1 MMKSI
6 VEEAS
11 TLEKAIAQAWKR
23 AGNPKKFTVTIF
35 QEAEKNFFGMTTL
48 PAKIGFMYEESAIA
62 PQKIQP
68 KKAPEK
74 IQPEVQVQPQQRKTV
89 VKNQRPP
96 QQQPQQQPLAEQ
108 PQEQTEKKDNGR
120 FWTPEMIDSANQ
132 WLKETL
138 SIAGKSDASFNIKAS
153 RYHLKIQFDQP
164 VFDDLKREKAFFRS
178 CALLIMQAQRA
189 LFKKSLKFHKI
200 ILMSN

>member
-11 TLEKAIAQAWKR
+11 TLERAIAQAWKR
-23 AGNPKKFTVTIF
+23 AGNPKKFTITIF

-48 PAKIGFMYEESAIA
+48 PAKIGFMYEESAA
-62 PQKIQP
+62 VAQKVQP

-74 IQPEVQVQPQQRKTV
+74 VHPEVQVQQRKPV
-89 VKNQRPP
+89 VKNQRPL
-96 QQQPQQQPLAEQ
+96 QQPQESVE
-108 PQEQTEKKDNGR
+108 PQEQVEKKDNGR
-120 FWTPEMIDSANQ
+120 FWTPEMIDAANQ
-132 WLKETL
+132 WLKDVL

-164 VFDDLKREKAFFRS
+164 VFTDSKREKAFFRS

>member
-48 PAKIGFMYEESAIA
+48 PAKIGFMYEESAIVT
-62 PQKIQP
+62 QKIQP
-68 KKAPEK
+68 KKTPEK
-74 IQPEVQVQPQQRKTV
+74 TQPEVQVQPQQRTPV
-89 VKNQRPP
+89 VRNQRPV
-96 QQQPQQQPLAEQ
+96 QQPQQQAEQ
-108 PQEQTEKKDNGR
+108 PQEQLEKKDNGR
-120 FWTPEMIDSANQ
+120 FWTPEMIDSINQ
-132 WLKETL
+132 WLKDTL
-138 SIAGKSDASFNIKAS
+138 SIAGKSDASFSIKAS

-164 VFDDLKREKAFFRS
+164 VFTDIKREKAFFRS